1 MRYLQNP
8 PVRVTPL
15 LTWYCYMRIDQKLH
29 LPCCQAM
36 QYHIH
41 QSYDESALAA
51 AQQAQLLYAASL
63 VSHGL
68 VVPLVIGSI
77 RCLKQTWYAD
87 MHMVLRICQQHKL
100 NTCSSTASSAGVCC
114 IFGVMP
120 LRRFACGCSYEN
132 IRAEVEAFFDV
143 HEELGT
149 VPGGIHLEMTGDNVT
164 GQPTPLHL
172 SLLHPG

>member
-1 MRYLQNP
+1 
-8 PVRVTPL
+8 
-15 LTWYCYMRIDQKLH
+15 
-29 LPCCQAM
+29 M

-68 VVPLVIGSI
+68 VVPLVIGTI
-77 RCLKQTWYAD
+77 GCPNRHGMQTCTC
-87 MHMVLRICQQHKL
+87 VLRICQQHKL
-100 NTCSSTASSAGVCC
+100 NTCSSTASSTGVCC
-114 IFGVMP
+114 IFGAMP
-120 LRRFACGCSYEN
+120 LRRFARGCSYEK